1 MLSTRFTDLLGL
13 RVPIVNAPMVGVA
26 GGALARAVSEAGG
39 LGFIGVHPDADAE
52 SVRREVALARKD
64 DEHRRFGIGLLTW
77 AVEARPELLALAIAQ
92 RPAVVALSFGDPT
105 PHIPALHDA
114 GIVVA
119 AQVQNRE
126 FALRA
131 AAGVDV
137 IVAQGTEAGGHTG
150 AIGTLPLLQIVLEIV
165 DRPVLAAGG
174 IATARGLAS
183 VLASGADGAWI
194 GTPFILANESLAEE
208 WVKARVEASREGETV
223 LTSLF
228 DRAQGIPWPREF
240 PGRALRNAFTDR
252 WESVAEKLPPEAI
265 AEYDAASAARDPQ
278 RAVVYAGQSVGM
290 TERRVPAAGLVRMIA
305 NGAEALLRDRLAK
318 IVQKG

>member
-1 MLSTRFTDLLGL
+1 
-13 RVPIVNAPMVGVA
+13 MVGVA

-77 AVEARPELLALAIAQ
+77 GVDARPELLALAIAQ
-92 RPAVVALSFGDPT
+92 RPAVVALSFGDPG
-105 PHIPALHDA
+105 PHLAALHDA

-119 AQVQNRE
+119 AQVQTRE
-126 FALRA
+126 SALGAA

-174 IATARGLAS
+174 IATARGLAA
-183 VLASGADGAWI
+183 VLAAGADGAWI

-208 WVKARVEASREGETV
+208 WVKERVETSREGETV

-252 WESVAEKLPPEAI
+252 WEGVAEKLPPEAI
-265 AEYDAASAARDPQ
+265 AEYDAASGARDPQ

-290 TERRVPAAGLVRMIA
+290 TERRVPAAGLVRIIA